1 MAEAVSM
8 QLAVPTQ
15 PAASMPPDLPN
26 SGQTANVSCTEL
38 TKEKNLYVTD
48 AMGNSRQV
56 RLVERWELRT
66 VQNRLFAKPL
76 GSELREVIGR
86 NITSQ
91 CPQTPSS
98 LTALPLMPVAVS
110 PPAFISNAASGN
122 RIWTAL
128 PDRSIASLF
137 TTPPA
142 LHVVVCGPDLT
153 ESPSAQS
160 IIEVIAKVAQLI
172 ALLTGGSAQI
182 IDAGQG
188 EPEDHAASQG
198 GRVPLSQQ
206 HSISEL
212 LGNLINSL
220 MLQGRPEDIQK
231 AMELSRLAEKLS
243 QALKDANSLT
253 DSALLQEVDSLFNQ
267 YSTNAEIAPEKG
279 LALVNRQYHPDVF
292 KPGVVNGLGTGV
304 EHDGLSAPAKS
315 GVNNG
320 HGENRLKNGEGPVSP
335 GNKSANEAVRPES
348 GNKVAINTSANT
360 SVNNSATAISSA
372 QAMGSLNQLLASMGL
387 ANIAAQPPLAVES
400 GPKQLPPIILPNT
413 NPGNRLDKRRKS
425 RKELKEEE
433 EKRGKVRGRLFYLM
447 RSLLSPLMMNKGNCL
462 SIQAKSTPILPLL
475 NKARK

>member
-8 QLAVPTQ
+8 QL
-15 PAASMPPDLPN
+15 AASMPPDLPN
-26 SGQTANVSCTEL
+26 SAQTANVSCTEL

-66 VQNRLFAKPL
+66 VQNRIFARPL
-76 GSELREVIGR
+76 GSELRTVIER
-86 NITSQ
+86 NVTSR

-98 LTALPLMPVAVS
+98 LTAPPFMPVAVS
-110 PPAFISNAASGN
+110 QPAFISNAASGN
-122 RIWTAL
+122 RLLTAWTAL

-153 ESPSAQS
+153 ESPSAQM
-160 IIEVIAKVAQLI
+160 IIEVITKVAQLI
-172 ALLTGGSAQI
+172 ALLTGGSVQI
-182 IDAGQG
+182 IDGGQG

-198 GRVPLSQQ
+198 GRVPLSQR

-212 LGNLINSL
+212 LGNLINNL

-243 QALKDANSLT
+243 LALKDANSVT
-253 DSALLQEVDSLFNQ
+253 DSALLQEVDSLLNQ
-267 YSTNAEIAPEKG
+267 YATKAGIAGEIAPEKG
-279 LALVNRQYHPDVF
+279 LALVNRQYLSELL
-292 KPGVVNGLGTGV
+292 KPGVANGLGCGV

-315 GVNNG
+315 GVHNG

-335 GNKSANEAVRPES
+335 GSKSANEAVRPES
-348 GNKVAINTSANT
+348 GNKVGTSINIG
-360 SVNNSATAISSA
+360 VNNSATPISSA

-400 GPKQLPPIILPNT
+400 GQKQPPPIILPNLT
-413 NPGNRLDKRRKS
+413 PNPLNRSDRKRKS
-425 RKELKEEE
+425 RKEREEEE
-433 EKRGKVRGRLFYLM
+433 EKEREGSPFLFDDE
-447 RSLLSPLMMNKGNCL
+447 PFDDDE
-462 SIQAKSTPILPLL
+462 
-475 NKARK
+475 

>member
-38 TKEKNLYVTD
+38 TREKNLYVTD

-66 VQNRLFAKPL
+66 VQNRIFAKPL
-76 GSELREVIGR
+76 GSELRTVTGR
-86 NITSQ
+86 NVTSQ
-91 CPQTPSS
+91 CPQIPSS
-98 LTALPLMPVAVS
+98 LTAPPFMPIAVS
-110 PPAFISNAASGN
+110 QPAFISNAVSGN
-122 RIWTAL
+122 RILAAWTAL

-198 GRVPLSQQ
+198 GRVPLSQR

-212 LGNLINSL
+212 LGNLIDSL

-243 QALKDANSLT
+243 LALKDANSVT
-253 DSALLQEVDSLFNQ
+253 DSALLQEVDSLLNQ
-267 YSTNAEIAPEKG
+267 YATNADIAGDIVPEKG
-279 LALVNRQYHPDVF
+279 LALVNRQYQSELL
-292 KPGVVNGLGTGV
+292 KPGVVNGLGSGV

-400 GPKQLPPIILPNT
+400 GPKQLPPIILPNA

-425 RKELKEEE
+425 KKELKEEE
-433 EKRGKVRGRLFYLM
+433 EKEREGMGASFLFDEE
-447 RSLLSPLMMNKGNCL
+447 PFE
-462 SIQAKSTPILPLL
+462 PFDDDE
-475 NKARK
+475 

>member
-66 VQNRLFAKPL
+66 VQNRIFAKPL
-76 GSELREVIGR
+76 GSELRTVTGR
-86 NITSQ
+86 NVTSQ

-98 LTALPLMPVAVS
+98 LTAPPFMPIAVS
-110 PPAFISNAASGN
+110 QPAFISNAASGN
-122 RIWTAL
+122 RILAAWTAL

-198 GRVPLSQQ
+198 GRVPLSQR

-243 QALKDANSLT
+243 LALKDANSLA
-253 DSALLQEVDSLFNQ
+253 DSALLQEVDSLLNQ
-267 YSTNAEIAPEKG
+267 YATNADIAGEIAPEKG
-279 LALVNRQYHPDVF
+279 LALVNRQYQSELL
-292 KPGVVNGLGTGV
+292 KPGGVNGLGSGV
-304 EHDGLSAPAKS
+304 EHDGLSVPAKS

-433 EKRGKVRGRLFYLM
+433 EKEREGTGASFLFDEE
-447 RSLLSPLMMNKGNCL
+447 PFE
-462 SIQAKSTPILPLL
+462 PFDDE
-475 NKARK
+475 